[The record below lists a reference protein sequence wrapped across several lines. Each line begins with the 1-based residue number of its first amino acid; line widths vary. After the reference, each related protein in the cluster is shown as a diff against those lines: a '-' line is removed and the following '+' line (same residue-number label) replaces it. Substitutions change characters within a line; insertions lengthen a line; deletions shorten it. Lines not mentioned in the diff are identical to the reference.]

1 MTATTSTE
9 ICMRFALL
17 DPISLALAFHHREIR
32 LYLGELRSVAQ
43 CKPFLGG
50 GGGGGGEVFVSLFS
64 VQSDRYVLAV
74 RDRFEA
80 PT

>member
-17 DPISLALAFHHREIR
+17 DPTSLALAFHHREIR

-43 CKPFLGG
+43 CKPFFWWGG
-50 GGGGGGEVFVSLFS
+50 GVFVSLFS

>member
-43 CKPFLGG
+43 CKSFFGGEGG
-50 GGGGGGEVFVSLFS
+50 GEGEVFVSLFS